1 MSDILLQITQAIPAG
16 AVFESLI
23 KYAGG
28 LIAIGTVI
36 FIAGKVAQAVDYL
49 KATVEL
55 LKQKTESH
63 EIKIENHSVR
73 IGALEERRKR

>member
-1 MSDILLQITQAIPAG
+1 MTPLILQITQALPAG
-16 AVFESLI
+16 AVFESFL

-28 LIAIGTVI
+28 LVAIGTVL

-55 LKQKTESH
+55 LKARSETHGLQLTEH
-63 EIKIENHSVR
+63 GLR
-73 IGALEERRKR
+73 IDALEKKRRR